1 MSAEPAKQAA
11 ATAADDS
18 QRLPEQQP
26 PANDRKSVKVIDP
39 RADYGLAERLYVPQ
53 ILRGL
58 AITTATFATNFF
70 NLLRGKRGITTIQ
83 YPDEKLEHS
92 PLYRGL
98 HILAQREDGTPKC
111 VACYMCSTACPAD
124 CIYIEAIEDP
134 DPAVEKRPVRFDID
148 LSRCVFCGFCEE
160 ACPCEAIYMS
170 SEYQDMPQDNFS
182 GFIISIDE
190 LLNRPQE
197 LVERKK
203 TAIKGRR

>member
-1 MSAEPAKQAA
+1 MHAEHVHHDASAPAPAPK
-11 ATAADDS
+11 
-18 QRLPEQQP
+18 LPAIQP
-26 PANDRKSVKVIDP
+26 PENPRKTVRVLDP
-39 RADYGLAERLYVPQ
+39 RAELGLAERLYLPQ

-58 AITTATFATNFF
+58 SITTTIFARNFW
-70 NLLRGKRGITTIQ
+70 NLIRGRRGMVTIQ
-83 YPDEKLEHS
+83 YPEEKLEHS
-92 PLYRGL
+92 PRYRGL

-134 DPAVEKRPVRFDID
+134 DPKVEKRPVRFDID

-160 ACPCEAIYMS
+160 ACPCEAIYLTNTY
-170 SEYQDMPQDNFS
+170 EDMPQDNFTD
-182 GFIISIDE
+182 FMIHIDE
-190 LLNRPQE
+190 LLGRPQH